1 MLARVIVI
9 AGPSGSGK
17 SQLCH
22 RLAGEAG
29 LPVVN
34 LDDFYK
40 DGDDPTLPRRPLV
53 AGPPIVDWDHPDS
66 WMPAD
71 AVAALRTLCEEGRAD
86 IPIYD
91 IPYNGRVGHRMVEL
105 GGAAYV
111 LAEGIFADE
120 VVASCRAE
128 GLLADAV
135 CIRNPRLVTFW
146 RRLSRD
152 LRESR
157 KPPWVLVRRGVA
169 LLRAEPEILARARAA
184 GCVVLSNADAYARL
198 RTLVTAGTD

>member
-1 MLARVIVI
+1 VQTRVIVV

-22 RLAGEAG
+22 RLADEAG

-40 DGDDPTLPRRPLV
+40 DGDDRTLPRRTLA
-53 AGPPIVDWDHPDS
+53 AGAPIVDWDHPDS
-66 WMPAD
+66 WHPDD
-71 AVAALRTLCEEGRAD
+71 AVAALRTLCEGGRVEV
-86 IPIYD
+86 PIYD
-91 IPYNGRVGHRMVEL
+91 IPRNGRVGHRVIEL
-105 GGAAYV
+105 AGAACV
-111 LAEGIFADE
+111 LAEGIFADQ
-120 VVASCRAE
+120 VVAPCRDQ

-184 GCVVLSNADAYARL
+184 GCVVLPNAAAYARL
-198 RTLVTAGTD
+198 RALVGAAG

>member
-1 MLARVIVI
+1 MLARVIVV

-22 RLAGEAG
+22 RLAGAAG
-29 LPVVN
+29 LPVVS

-40 DGDDPTLPRRPLV
+40 DGDDPTLPHRTLA
-53 AGPPIVDWDHPDS
+53 AGAPIVDWDHPDS
-66 WMPAD
+66 WHPEE
-71 AVAALRTLCEEGRAD
+71 AVAALRTLCEEGRVD
-86 IPIYD
+86 VPLYD
-91 IPYNGRVGHRMVEL
+91 IPRNSRVGHRTVEL

-120 VVASCRAE
+120 VVRSCRDQ

-169 LLRAEPEILARARAA
+169 LLRAEPDIVARASAA
-184 GCVVLSNADAYARL
+184 GCVVLSNAAAYVRL
-198 RTLVTAGTD
+198 RALVS

>member
-1 MLARVIVI
+1 MQARVIVV

-22 RLAGEAG
+22 RLSAEAG
-29 LPVVN
+29 PPVVN

-40 DGDDPTLPRRPLV
+40 DGDDPTLPRRSLA
-53 AGPPIVDWDHPDS
+53 AGAPIVDWDHPDS
-66 WMPAD
+66 WHPDD

-86 IPIYD
+86 VPIYD
-91 IPYNGRVGHRMVEL
+91 IPKNGRVGHRVVEL
-105 GGAAYV
+105 AGASYV

-120 VVASCRAE
+120 VVGPCRE
-128 GLLADAV
+128 QGLLAEAV
-135 CIRNPRLVTFW
+135 CIHNPRLVTFW

-184 GCVVLSNADAYARL
+184 GCAVLSNAEACRRL
-198 RTLVTAGTD
+198 QALVRSTG